1 MENMN
6 INEEEVQGTVTQEE
20 TAGEKENTE
29 QKEQLRTFTQDEVNE
44 IVRKRLNKER
54 EKITKAFQEGSKE
67 SDLEERERNIL
78 KRELKADTLEKLAA
92 AGMPYSL
99 SELIDYSSKEECEKS
114 LATVSKVF
122 NAAVNE
128 AVKSKARQSTPM
140 DGYSYYGG
148 ADSIANA
155 FQIKR

>member
-6 INEEEVQGTVTQEE
+6 INEEEAQGTVTQEE

-92 AGMPYSL
+92 AGMPYGL

-114 LATVSKVF
+114 FATVSKVF

-128 AVKSKARQSTPM
+128 AVKAKARQSTPV
-140 DGYSYYGG
+140 DGYSYYGST
-148 ADSIANA
+148 DSIANA

>member
-1 MENMN
+1 M
-6 INEEEVQGTVTQEE
+6 
-20 TAGEKENTE
+20 
-29 QKEQLRTFTQDEVNE
+29 
-44 IVRKRLNKER
+44 
-54 EKITKAFQEGSKE
+54 
-67 SDLEERERNIL
+67 
-78 KRELKADTLEKLAA
+78 EKLAA